1 MDDAMIDLMA
11 GDGML
16 RQRLEAYAES
26 RLSPDLAA
34 TTRMRARILAVAH
47 RQAGLVRADAALAVV
62 APTSAVDAPAA
73 TAAPTWP
80 TSVASRPTAATRRTG
95 SVLLAACLGLTIAVG
110 STMAA
115 QPGGALYG
123 ARVWAETLSLP
134 LAPRERVVAELVRL
148 QARLSEAQ
156 AAGAAGHGEAA
167 TAALLAYESILA
179 AATDDALTSGDPVA
193 LAALEAG
200 LDHNLGV
207 LQGLLMQV
215 PPAARPG
222 LERALDRAV
231 ERNQSSVDD
240 IKGRGN
246 GGGGGGN
253 GNDRGDNGASATQP
267 PEPTATPKPTKTP
280 RPAATPEPES
290 TPQPESTPRPTR
302 TPRETDAA
310 TPGPTAA
317 PTPRPERTPRGPNGE
332 GAPNSTPKGGPAAGD

>member
-1 MDDAMIDLMA
+1 MDDAMIDLVA
-11 GDGML
+11 GEGML

-47 RQAGLVRADAALAVV
+47 RQAALVRADAALAVV
-62 APTSAVDAPAA
+62 EPTSAVDAPAA
-73 TAAPTWP
+73 AAAPTWP
-80 TSVASRPTAATRRTG
+80 PSVASRRTAATRRTG

-167 TAALLAYESILA
+167 TAALLAYEGILA

-222 LERALDRAV
+222 LERALERAV
-231 ERNQSSVDD
+231 ERSQSSVDD

-246 GGGGGGN
+246 GGGGGTDSGGN
-253 GNDRGDNGASATQP
+253 GPSATEP

-280 RPAATPEPES
+280 RPAATPQPES
-290 TPQPESTPRPTR
+290 TPEPESTPRPTR
-302 TPRETDAA
+302 TPRATDAA
-310 TPGPTAA
+310 TPAPTAA
-317 PTPRPERTPRGPNGE
+317 PTPRPERTPRGPDGE

>member
-1 MDDAMIDLMA
+1 MDDAMIDLVA
-11 GDGML
+11 GEGML

-47 RQAGLVRADAALAVV
+47 RQAALVRADAALAVV
-62 APTSAVDAPAA
+62 EPTSAVDAPAA
-73 TAAPTWP
+73 AAAPTWP
-80 TSVASRPTAATRRTG
+80 PSVASRRTAATRRTG

-167 TAALLAYESILA
+167 TAALLAYEGILA

-222 LERALDRAV
+222 LERALERAV
-231 ERNQSSVDD
+231 ERSQSSVDD
-240 IKGRGN
+240 ITGRGN
-246 GGGGGGN
+246 GGGGGTDSGGN
-253 GNDRGDNGASATQP
+253 GPSATEP

-280 RPAATPEPES
+280 RPAATPQPES
-290 TPQPESTPRPTR
+290 TPEPESTPRPTR
-302 TPRETDAA
+302 TPRATDAA
-310 TPGPTAA
+310 TPAPTAA
-317 PTPRPERTPRGPNGE
+317 PTPRPERTPRGPDGE

>member
-1 MDDAMIDLMA
+1 MDDAMIDLVA
-11 GDGML
+11 GEGML

-47 RQAGLVRADAALAVV
+47 RQAALVRADAALAVV
-62 APTSAVDAPAA
+62 EPTSAVDAPAA
-73 TAAPTWP
+73 AAAPTWP
-80 TSVASRPTAATRRTG
+80 PSVASRRTAATRRTG

-156 AAGAAGHGEAA
+156 AAGAVGHGEAA

-207 LQGLLMQV
+207 LQGLLIQV

-246 GGGGGGN
+246 GGGGGTDSGGN
-253 GNDRGDNGASATQP
+253 GPSATEP

-280 RPAATPEPES
+280 RPAATPQPES
-290 TPQPESTPRPTR
+290 TPEPEATPRPTR
-302 TPRETDAA
+302 TPRATDAA
-310 TPGPTAA
+310 TPAPTAA
-317 PTPRPERTPRGPNGE
+317 PTPRPERTPRGPDGE

>member
-1 MDDAMIDLMA
+1 MDDAMIDLVA
-11 GDGML
+11 GEGML

-47 RQAGLVRADAALAVV
+47 RQAALVRADAALAVV
-62 APTSAVDAPAA
+62 EPTSAVDAPAA
-73 TAAPTWP
+73 AAAPTWP
-80 TSVASRPTAATRRTG
+80 PSVASRRTAATRRTG

-167 TAALLAYESILA
+167 TAALLAYEGILA

-222 LERALDRAV
+222 LERALERAV
-231 ERNQSSVDD
+231 ERSQSSVDD

-246 GGGGGGN
+246 GGGGGGGGTDSGGN
-253 GNDRGDNGASATQP
+253 GPSATEP

-280 RPAATPEPES
+280 RPAATPQPES
-290 TPQPESTPRPTR
+290 TPEPEATPRPTR
-302 TPRETDAA
+302 TPRATDAA
-310 TPGPTAA
+310 TPAPTAA
-317 PTPRPERTPRGPNGE
+317 PTPRPERTPRGPDGE

>member
-1 MDDAMIDLMA
+1 MDDAMIDLVA
-11 GDGML
+11 GEGML

-47 RQAGLVRADAALAVV
+47 RQAALVRADAALAVV
-62 APTSAVDAPAA
+62 EPTSAVDAPAA
-73 TAAPTWP
+73 AAAPTWP
-80 TSVASRPTAATRRTG
+80 PSVASRRTAATRRTG

-167 TAALLAYESILA
+167 TAALLAYEGILA

-222 LERALDRAV
+222 LERALERAV
-231 ERNQSSVDD
+231 ERSQSSVDD

-246 GGGGGGN
+246 GGGGGTDSGGN
-253 GNDRGDNGASATQP
+253 GPSATEP

-280 RPAATPEPES
+280 RPAATPQPES
-290 TPQPESTPRPTR
+290 TPEPEATPRPTR
-302 TPRETDAA
+302 TPRATDAA
-310 TPGPTAA
+310 TPAPTAA
-317 PTPRPERTPRGPNGE
+317 PTPRPERTPRGPDGE